1 MSENLSKKDYFK
13 IMILLIVFIMVR
25 EIFADW
31 EHFKQ
36 GLIGLSSL

>member
-1 MSENLSKKDYFK
+1 MSEHLTKKDYFK
-13 IMILLIVFIMVR
+13 IMILMLVFIILR

-36 GLIGLSSL
+36 GLFGLSSF